1 MKQINKRGVPMT
13 GVMAVVLSV
22 SSFASA
28 QSPSRN
34 QYLLVER
41 GKTTEPAPYVGLS
54 AGQCL
59 TRKSK
64 TASARYKRY
73 HDYTSLKTLTK
84 CLKLGMPRSE
94 VESLLG
100 EPDYSP
106 IEGQYYY
113 SSNRKNAEGVILGLV
128 VEYRKTTY
136 GGAEIKIEITGKLE
150 SFSLM
155 PIGE

>member
-1 MKQINKRGVPMT
+1 MKQFSKRVSCTVGV
-13 GVMAVVLSV
+13 VAVILFV
-22 SSFASA
+22 SGFASA
-28 QSPSRN
+28 RPASRT
-34 QYLLVER
+34 QYLSVEG
-41 GKTTEPAPYVGLS
+41 GKTIGLAPSVSLR
-54 AGQCL
+54 AGQCSK
-59 TRKSK
+59 RKSK
-64 TASARYKRY
+64 TASQRYKRTR
-73 HDYTSLKTLTK
+73 DYTSLKTLTG
-84 CLKLGMPRSE
+84 CLKLGMPQSE